1 MQEGTIGTET
11 MCQENHWAWILRESR
26 PHQIPRAPPP
36 MMGFNGMMTAPEPPY
51 QKTPK
56 HPIVYAPL
64 PGMKTTQLYLHE

>member
-1 MQEGTIGTET
+1 MMGGPQMAMGGMAPPEIGG
-11 MCQENHWAWILRESR
+11 QG
-26 PHQIPRAPPP
+26 IPQAPPP